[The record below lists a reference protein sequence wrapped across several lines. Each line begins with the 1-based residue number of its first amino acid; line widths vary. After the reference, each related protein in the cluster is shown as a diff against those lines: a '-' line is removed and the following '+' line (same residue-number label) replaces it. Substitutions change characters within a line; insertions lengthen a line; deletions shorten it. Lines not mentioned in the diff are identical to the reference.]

1 VSGEINQM
9 TVGVLVVDEHELI
22 RQGLRRVLDASG
34 EAEVIGEASRGSDAI
49 RLLGL
54 LAPKVLCLETRLP
67 DMDGLD
73 VVRRARIE
81 YPELGI
87 VVLSSRVG
95 DEALFSALDSG
106 ASAFVSKSAPA
117 DDVVSSIRHAAAS
130 PRAFTAADLAEAMKR
145 RLSPSG
151 PQLSPREREVLTH
164 LAEGMSVA
172 EIARALFISES
183 TTKTHISKLYDK
195 LGVANRPQAIMA
207 GLRMGLLRNPELD
220 Q

>member
-1 VSGEINQM
+1 M
-9 TVGVLVVDEHELI
+9 AVGVLVVDEQELI
-22 RQGLRRVLDASG
+22 RQGLRRVLEASG

-54 LAPKVLCLETRLP
+54 LAPRVLVIETRLP
-67 DMDGLD
+67 DMEGLD
-73 VVRRARIE
+73 VVRKARID

-95 DEALFSALDSG
+95 DEILFAALDSG
-106 ASAFVSKSAPA
+106 ASAFVSKAAPA

-151 PQLSPREREVLTH
+151 PQLSPREREVLVH

-172 EIARALFISES
+172 EIAKALFISES

-220 Q
+220 

>member
-1 VSGEINQM
+1 M
-9 TVGVLVVDEHELI
+9 PVGVLVVDEHELV
-22 RQGLRRVLDASG
+22 RQGLRRVLEASG
-34 EAEVIGEASRGSDAI
+34 EAEVVGEASRGTDAI

-54 LAPKVLCLETRLP
+54 LAPKVLVVETRLP

-81 YPELGI
+81 YPDLGI
-87 VVLSSRVG
+87 VVLSARIG
-95 DEALFSALDSG
+95 DEALFAALDSG
-106 ASAFVSKSAPA
+106 ASAFVSKTAPA
-117 DDVVSSIRHAAAS
+117 DDVVASIRHAAAS

-145 RLSPSG
+145 RLSPTG

-164 LAEGMSVA
+164 LAAGMSVA
-172 EIARALFISES
+172 EIARTLFISES

-195 LGVANRPQAIMA
+195 LGVANRPQAIMS
-207 GLRMGLLRNPELD
+207 GLRMGILRNPEME

>member
-1 VSGEINQM
+1 M
-9 TVGVLVVDEHELI
+9 AVGVLVVDEQELV
-22 RQGLRRVLDASG
+22 RQGLRRVLESSG

-54 LAPKVLCLETRLP
+54 LAPKVLVVETRLP

-73 VVRRARIE
+73 VVRKARIE
-81 YPELGI
+81 YPDLGI
-87 VVLSSRVG
+87 VVLSARVG

-106 ASAFVSKSAPA
+106 ASAFVAKSAPA
-117 DDVVSSIRHAAAS
+117 DDVVSAIRHAAAS

-145 RLSPSG
+145 RLSPVG

-164 LAEGMSVA
+164 LAAGMSVA
-172 EIARALFISES
+172 AIARTLFISES

-195 LGVANRPQAIMA
+195 LGVANRPQAIMT
-207 GLRMGLLRNPELD
+207 GLRMGLLRNPEMD

>member
-1 VSGEINQM
+1 M
-9 TVGVLVVDEHELI
+9 AVGVLVVDEHELI

-34 EAEVIGEASRGSDAI
+34 EAEVIGEATRGSDAI

-54 LAPKVLCLETRLP
+54 LVPRVLVVETRLP

-73 VVRRARIE
+73 VVRKARID
-81 YPELGI
+81 YPDLGI

-95 DEALFSALDSG
+95 DEILFSALDSG
-106 ASAFVSKSAPA
+106 ASAFVSKAAPA

-220 Q
+220 